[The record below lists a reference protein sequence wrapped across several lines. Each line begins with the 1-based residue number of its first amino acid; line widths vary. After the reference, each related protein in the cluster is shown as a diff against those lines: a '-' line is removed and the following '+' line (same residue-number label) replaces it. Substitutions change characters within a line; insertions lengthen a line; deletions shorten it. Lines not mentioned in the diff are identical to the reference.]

1 MPDGEHMPGVIS
13 AAVFGFRAQCFL
25 EVEFLFDESSLD
37 AGEGSGGSS
46 FTRGSSSWQLT
57 FNL

>member
-1 MPDGEHMPGVIS
+1 MPGVIS